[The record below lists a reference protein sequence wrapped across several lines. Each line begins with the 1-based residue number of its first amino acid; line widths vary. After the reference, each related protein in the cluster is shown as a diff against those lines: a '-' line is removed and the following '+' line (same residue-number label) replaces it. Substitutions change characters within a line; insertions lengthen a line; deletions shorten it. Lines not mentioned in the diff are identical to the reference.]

1 MTSLRPALV
10 CERVRAQVS
19 LELDEELSELER
31 RMLAAHLER
40 CAECREYQEDLVA
53 FTRELREA
61 PFEQLSYPIEVHRPR
76 RASLAWAQIGVA
88 AAVAVAVFGTLTQLG
103 PMSEHGRASTFGTP
117 TQFQGSRQ
125 AAQEMRQI
133 IADSRAF
140 KRAVD
145 GSARAV

>member
-1 MTSLRPALV
+1 
-10 CERVRAQVS
+10 
-19 LELDEELSELER
+19 
-31 RMLAAHLER
+31 
-40 CAECREYQEDLVA
+40 
-53 FTRELREA
+53 
-61 PFEQLSYPIEVHRPR
+61 
-76 RASLAWAQIGVA
+76 
-88 AAVAVAVFGTLTQLG
+88 
-103 PMSEHGRASTFGTP
+103 MSEHGRASSFGTP

>member
-103 PMSEHGRASTFGTP
+103 PMSEHGRASSFGTP
-117 TQFQGSRQ
+117 AKFQAPRQ
-125 AAQEMRQI
+125 AGRE
-133 IADSRAF
+133 
-140 KRAVD
+140 V
-145 GSARAV
+145 ARVWLRPTRG

>member
-1 MTSLRPALV
+1 MTSLRVSLV
-10 CERVRAQVS
+10 CERVRAQIS
-19 LELDEELSELER
+19 LDLDGELSELER

-103 PMSEHGRASTFGTP
+103 PMSEHGRASSFGTP

-133 IADSRAF
+133 IADSRTF
-140 KRAVD
+140 KHAGD
-145 GSARAV
+145 DPARAV